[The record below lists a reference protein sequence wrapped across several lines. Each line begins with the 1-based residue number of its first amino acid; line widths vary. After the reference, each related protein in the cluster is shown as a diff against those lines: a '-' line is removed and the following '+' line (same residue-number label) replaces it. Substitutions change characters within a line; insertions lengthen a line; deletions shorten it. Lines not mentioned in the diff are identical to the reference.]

1 MCNGDKKPIS
11 HVTPSNGA
19 NTRHARTPTL
29 KKNKRFIFNLETR
42 FLREKKNQTV
52 GFCTRM
58 SYKGAKVLNNVLYH
72 YEVHLWQV
80 SWLLLGTAMLE
91 GSEDFRGK
99 EGWSSYLICSL
110 WLSLTCWILVTSL
123 ITRTRIA
130 ILIFTS
136 NNRNTSN
143 LIFVY
148 CPSRMV

>member
-19 NTRHARTPTL
+19 NTKNTRTPTL
-29 KKNKRFIFNLETR
+29 KNKRFIFNLKTR
-42 FLREKKNQTV
+42 FLRGKKTQTV
-52 GFCTRM
+52 GFRTRM
-58 SYKGAKVLNNVLYH
+58 SYNGATVLNNALYH

-80 SWLLLGTAMLE
+80 SCILLRTAMLE
-91 GSEDFRGK
+91 GSEDFIGK
-99 EGWSSYLICSL
+99 ERWSSYLICSL
-110 WLSLTCWILVTSL
+110 WLSFTCWIVVIAL

-136 NNRNTSN
+136 NIRNTSN

-148 CPSRMV
+148 CPPWMV